1 MLMAYLMEFH
11 RGENMMFKYD
21 VDDGCILLPL
31 LVSDV
36 VFEYGIKYGFII
48 GLFIGYEVGIA
59 YGTNMEMY

>member
-1 MLMAYLMEFH
+1 
-11 RGENMMFKYD
+11 MMFKYD

>member
-1 MLMAYLMEFH
+1 
-11 RGENMMFKYD
+11 MMFKYD

-48 GLFIGYEVGIA
+48 GLFLGYEVGIA